1 MLEAVRL
8 NFESNVLKARD
19 RVSDTPVDGRV
30 LQSPQKGMREWVT
43 QSAKPAAFTER
54 PGTGAFLFW
63 AADENSEEALGFA
76 ALEY

>member
-1 MLEAVRL
+1 
-8 NFESNVLKARD
+8 
-19 RVSDTPVDGRV
+19 
-30 LQSPQKGMREWVT
+30 MREWVT